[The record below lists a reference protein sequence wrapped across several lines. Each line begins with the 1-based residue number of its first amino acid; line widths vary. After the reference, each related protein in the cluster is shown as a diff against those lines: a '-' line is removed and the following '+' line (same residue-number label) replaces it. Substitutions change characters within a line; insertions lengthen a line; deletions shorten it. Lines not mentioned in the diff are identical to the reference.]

1 MGLCRVG
8 IAALA
13 LLLGCSGDGEAPA
26 GVPGAGPVD
35 VTDPPAEVGEVG
47 TGVQLTVAGPVTR
60 IVDAHLFV
68 IGAEGADPVVVL
80 TPRPGSG
87 VRTGSVVE
95 VTGALRRLTIAA
107 VEAEFGIDLDDQG
120 ARDLEGGPA
129 LVATGLRTS
138 G

>member
-13 LLLGCSGDGEAPA
+13 LLLGCSGDG
-26 GVPGAGPVD
+26 
-35 VTDPPAEVGEVG
+35 
-47 TGVQLTVAGPVTR
+47 
-60 IVDAHLFV
+60 
-68 IGAEGADPVVVL
+68 EGADPVVVL